1 MWKFLSIVSLLALAA
16 AAVAVGT
23 GYDLRTLLPTTD
35 GVPTAV
41 QGEQG
46 GGASASDSS
55 ETNAIVAESG
65 EQASGQETSASGE
78 SQSNTTPPAPA
89 SPWTRLVRQ
98 TTDAL
103 EREALD
109 EAEQHLDTLAN
120 MELASR
126 AAESK
131 QIAELRRQ
139 LDEVHRIIA
148 LRAAVVQ
155 LVAEDPA
162 QAQAAENLLFER
174 ADKAV
179 PLLEEA
185 LRGDDV
191 QLACHVMATL
201 DRLKRPDE
209 TLPMIVD
216 VLRRPKQAACWPEA
230 IRQIG
235 LAERDGVGDPLLKLA
250 LAAESPEQRIAALE
264 ALAAYVDPPQ
274 HTVMALLPLLYADG
288 PELAAALRACRSAV
302 VIHDQTD
309 LWVQWAADG
318 LTSEQTE
325 RLFSLTNRLAQ
336 ISGAPESDESAD
348 AARAARE
355 LAMALRQL
363 PAEPLTGVKIAA
375 YGAESD
381 DGRAATV
388 LDGTWDTVDP
398 KLMWRYSTKEPHSIV
413 FDLGTERTVAGV
425 RIWNLNEPQGAAGGW
440 KQVAVYVGSNA
451 AELTHPVANGI
462 VPQGPATKN
471 APDYG
476 TTIPVRFARGRY
488 VRLAA
493 ESLWSSKPLTGLTE
507 VQLLGF

>member
-1 MWKFLSIVSLLALAA
+1 MWKFLSIVSILILAA
-16 AAVAVGT
+16 ATVAVGT
-23 GYDLRTLLPTTD
+23 GYDLRTLLPTTA
-35 GVPTAV
+35 GVTVP
-41 QGEQG
+41 QKGEQG
-46 GGASASDSS
+46 AGEPVTDTGQADVKAV
-55 ETNAIVAESG
+55 EPG
-65 EQASGQETSASGE
+65 EQATEQESPASD
-78 SQSNTTPPAPA
+78 TTPSGPA
-89 SPWTRLVRQ
+89 SEWTKLVRQ

-103 EREALD
+103 QREAPD
-109 EAEQHLDTLAN
+109 EAEQHLDALAN
-120 MELASR
+120 MEPASR

-131 QIAELRRQ
+131 HIAELRRQ
-139 LDEVHRIIA
+139 LDEVHRIIE

-155 LVAEDPA
+155 LVAEDPE

-174 ADKAV
+174 VDKAL

-191 QLACHVMATL
+191 QLACHVMAML
-201 DRLKRPDE
+201 QRLKRPDE

-216 VLRRPKQAACWPEA
+216 VLRRPEQAACWPEA
-230 IRQIG
+230 IRHIG
-235 LAERDGVGDPLLKLA
+235 LAESDGVGDPLLKLA
-250 LAAESPEQRIAALE
+250 LAAETSEQRIAALE
-264 ALAAYVDPPQ
+264 ALAVCVDPPQ
-274 HTVMALLPLLYADG
+274 YTVLALLPLLYADG
-288 PELAAALRACRSAV
+288 PELAAALRVCRSV
-302 VIHDQTD
+302 VVVHNQTD

-325 RLFSLTNRLAQ
+325 RLFKLTNRLGK
-336 ISGAPESDESAD
+336 ISGAPESEESAD
-348 AARAARE
+348 RARAARE

-413 FDLGTERTVAGV
+413 FDLGTERTIAGV

-440 KQVAVYVGSNA
+440 KQVAVYVGSGA
-451 AELTHPVANGI
+451 AELTHPAAKGI

-476 TTIPVRFARGRY
+476 TTIPVRFAHGRY

>member
-1 MWKFLSIVSLLALAA
+1 MWKFLSIVSILTLAA

-23 GYDLRTLLPTTD
+23 GYDLRTLLPMTD
-35 GVPTAV
+35 RVTV
-41 QGEQG
+41 SQEGEQG
-46 GGASASDSS
+46 GGEPVTDTGQADAK
-55 ETNAIVAESG
+55 AAEPG
-65 EQASGQETSASGE
+65 EQAADQETPASD
-78 SQSNTTPPAPA
+78 TTPPGPA
-89 SPWTRLVRQ
+89 SPWTKLVRQ
-98 TTDAL
+98 TTEAL
-103 EREALD
+103 DREAPD
-109 EAEQHLDTLAN
+109 EAEQHLDALAN

-131 QIAELRRQ
+131 QIVELRRQ
-139 LDEVHRIIA
+139 LDEVHGIIE
-148 LRAAVVQ
+148 LRATVAQ
-155 LVAEDPA
+155 LAAEDPE
-162 QAQAAENLLFER
+162 QVQAAENLLFER
-174 ADKAV
+174 ADKAL
-179 PLLEEA
+179 PLLDQA

-191 QLACHVMATL
+191 QLACRVMATL

-216 VLRRPKQAACWPEA
+216 VLRRPKQAMCWPEA

-235 LAERDGVGDPLLKLA
+235 LAESDGIGDPLLKLA
-250 LAAESPEQRIAALE
+250 LAAESPEQRTAALQ
-264 ALAAYVDPPQ
+264 ALAVCVDPPQ
-274 HTVMALLPLLYADG
+274 HTAIALLPLLYADG

-302 VIHDQTD
+302 LSHDQTD

-325 RLFSLTNRLAQ
+325 RLFNLTDRLGK
-336 ISGAPESDESAD
+336 ISGAPESAD

-355 LAMALRQL
+355 LAMALHQL
-363 PAEPLTGVKIAA
+363 PAETLTGVKIAA

-440 KQVAVYVGSNA
+440 KQVAVYVGSDA
-451 AELTHPVANGI
+451 AELTHPAASGI